1 MEYTD
6 EIRQMNEQFND
17 LLYNDA
23 LLSKIMFGI
32 LCIACLYLFFT
43 ALYKMMKRHWDS
55 TYYLLLCVSVFIWSI
70 ASLLSTFIETN
81 EYSVLLETLQYTGII
96 PIPALLLLHIRKQ
109 VSYKETGL
117 HYTVIISAVPVFLIV
132 LLFRDLIAPGS
143 IGFLPA
149 IHETQ
154 WYYVVFYLYTG
165 ITVCMA
171 FVRCFDVLFQM
182 PLRTRRSTRFTLVSV
197 SSVALLFL
205 IDALW
210 NNTLSEMIPQN
221 DITDLLLPLGAPIAA
236 VFILYPLY
244 NALFIMPAS
253 DVIVT
258 SREFV
263 MKGLNTTVLVMNN
276 RKQIL
281 DWNKKDWNNEY
292 PLPKP
297 LYAEPFEIYRNR
309 IMEQRVSRVSQY
321 NEDILTINH
330 NGTETHFFLHMH
342 EAGNNKRRFGYVA
355 EISEVTPI
363 YTILRYVEE
372 IAYFDT
378 LTGLNN
384 RNSYIEYIDKIVKEE
399 NMPLLIIVGDLN
411 KLKIINDIHGHLLGD
426 ELIKTVSD
434 IISETKQNNAFT
446 ARVGGDEF
454 VLLIP
459 NGSTQIADDFIK
471 STNARCGQ
479 IKHEIFSSP
488 SISWGYSLM
497 KSVDQSYNDAFAEA
511 DAMMYKYKKER
522 IEFSSSGML
531 PEN

>member
-1 MEYTD
+1 
-6 EIRQMNEQFND
+6 
-17 LLYNDA
+17 
-23 LLSKIMFGI
+23 
-32 LCIACLYLFFT
+32 
-43 ALYKMMKRHWDS
+43 MKRHWDS
-55 TYYLLLCVSVFIWSI
+55 AYYLLLCVSVLIWSS
-70 ASLLSTFIETN
+70 ASLLLTFVETSG
-81 EYSVLLETLQYTGII
+81 YSALLETLQYTGII
-96 PIPALLLLHIRKQ
+96 PIPALLLLHVRKQ
-109 VSYKETGL
+109 VSYKEVGF
-117 HYTVIISAVPVFLIV
+117 HHIIIISAVPVFLIFI
-132 LLFRDLIAPGS
+132 LFRDLIAPGS
-143 IGFLPA
+143 IDLLPA
-149 IHETQ
+149 INKTQ
-154 WYYVVFYLYTG
+154 WYHVVFYLYAV

-171 FVRCFDVLFQM
+171 YVRCFDVLFQM

-210 NNTLSEMIPQN
+210 NNTLSEMLPQN
-221 DITDLLLPLGAPIAA
+221 DIIDLLLPLSAPIAA
-236 VFILYPLY
+236 IFILYPLY

-263 MKGLNTTVLVMNN
+263 MKGLNTTVLVLNN

-281 DWNKKDWNNEY
+281 DWNKKDWSNDY

-297 LYAEPFEIYRNR
+297 LYAEPFEVYRNR
-309 IMEQRVSRVSQY
+309 IMEHRMSRVSQY

-342 EAGNNKRRFGYVA
+342 EAVNNKRRFGYVV

-372 IAYFDT
+372 IAYFDA

-384 RNSYIEYIDKIVKEE
+384 RNSYIEYTDKIIKAE

-411 KLKIINDIHGHLLGD
+411 KLKQINDIHGHLLGD
-426 ELIKTVSD
+426 ELIKTVSK
-434 IISETKQNNAFT
+434 IISETKPNNAFS

-459 NGSTQIADDFIK
+459 NGSVQIAEDFIK
-471 STNARCGQ
+471 STNARCGT

-497 KSVDQSYNDAFAEA
+497 KSIDQSYNDAFTEA

-522 IEFSSSGML
+522 VEFSSSGML
-531 PEN
+531 PE